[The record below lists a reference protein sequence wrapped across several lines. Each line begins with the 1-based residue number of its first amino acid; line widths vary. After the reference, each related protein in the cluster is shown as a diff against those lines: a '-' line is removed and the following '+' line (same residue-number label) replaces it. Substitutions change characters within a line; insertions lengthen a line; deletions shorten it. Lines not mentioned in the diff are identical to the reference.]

1 MFIRMTDGRDRG
13 RAIDV
18 LEETARE
25 LVARGQALAIDFNE
39 PDPLR
44 QLAVVAEVLP
54 AALSPEVSTFVDSL
68 VITPGGA
75 HLPVSSNGGDSVKPP
90 AGHLKRRGR

>member
-13 RAIDV
+13 RVIDV

-25 LVARGQALAIDFNE
+25 LVARGQAQAIDFNE

-54 AALSPEVSTFVDSL
+54 AALFPEVSTFVDNMAQ
-68 VITPGGA
+68 GA
-75 HLPVSSNGGDSVKPP
+75 GELSPSSQIVPAGAVKPA
-90 AGHLKRRGR
+90 AGHFKRRR